1 METTI
6 SIDAEF
12 LQYWAQ
18 LTPNEKTSLLSV
30 AKNYVQLKEEAGP
43 ISIEQYNKEIDEA
56 VARVEAGE
64 FFTMEEV
71 KKMSEEW

>member
-12 LQYWAQ
+12 MQCWAQ

-30 AKNYVQLKEEAGP
+30 AKNYVQLKEETGP

-64 FFTMEEV
+64 FTTMEDL
-71 KKMSEEW
+71 KKEMESW